1 MMPRTLVRVSAAL
14 FLSGCAAHSPMI
26 LRNTVDVTP
35 AAGTSAAAPH
45 SRKVRVT
52 EGGLPPSVRYEA
64 LGTLD
69 VGTIWYGGG
78 DKVDQQMA
86 DRARAMGAD
95 AVINVRRWRQP
106 SGFAWAAPH
115 GSGQAVKIL
124 NPGAATLD
132 ALPGGWF

>member
-1 MMPRTLVRVSAAL
+1 M
-14 FLSGCAAHSPMI
+14 
-26 LRNTVDVTP
+26 
-35 AAGTSAAAPH
+35 
-45 SRKVRVT
+45 
-52 EGGLPPSVRYEA
+52 RYEA